1 MNTLSRTLVSSIALG
16 ALLTPAG
23 NANDSETKTTL
34 EPIVLAAKKDDQ
46 ANPIVKWGAAPTFK
60 SSDGRFTFKP
70 RGRLYFD
77 YGSVHDTN
85 NSLNLSATETRTG
98 RMGVEGQA
106 WDNIKY
112 KFEVDFAGSGSEV
125 KDAYIQYVADG
136 YKVSVGQHK
145 TPNSLD
151 EQTSSRYTTLMERGS
166 FTDAFGLA
174 RRIGVSIGTGGD
186 NWTATAGIF
195 KGDNSTSA
203 ENEGMEFAARV
214 TYGMKT
220 GDTQFHFGASTRY
233 RKAGFDQS
241 AFRYRQ
247 RPHNHLSDR
256 FINTDR
262 LGKEDTMFAFEFAA
276 INGPLSL
283 QSEYATLTSDMNV
296 SGVNN
301 PTFRGGYID
310 LSYFVSGGKRSYSA
324 SKGTFGRN
332 KVTSDSGAMQITARY
347 DLMDLSDAGVAGGA
361 QKTAIVGVNYYLNPY
376 MRIMANY
383 SHAKITGATNV
394 GANDL
399 LGNNKVN
406 AFGLRAQVDW

>member
-1 MNTLSRTLVSSIALG
+1 MKNLNRTFVSTIALT
-16 ALLTPAG
+16 ALIAPAG
-23 NANDSETKTTL
+23 YANDSNTAIIL
-34 EPIVLAAKKDDQ
+34 EPVVITAKKDDQ
-46 ANPIVKWGAAPTFK
+46 TNPIVKWGAAPTFK

-77 YGSVHDTN
+77 YGSVHDSN
-85 NSLNLSATETRTG
+85 DSLNLSATETRTG
-98 RMGVEGQA
+98 RIGVEGKA
-106 WDNIKY
+106 WSNVKY
-112 KFEVDFAGSGSEV
+112 KFEIDFAGGGSEV
-125 KDAYIQYVADG
+125 KDAYVQYVADG
-136 YKVSVGQHK
+136 YKVTVGQQK

-174 RRIGVSIGTGGD
+174 RRIGVTVGTGGD

-203 ENEGMEFAARV
+203 ENEGMEAAARV
-214 TYGMKT
+214 TYGVKT
-220 GDTQFHFGASTRY
+220 GDTQLHFGASTRY

-262 LGKEDTMFAFEFAA
+262 LGMKDTMFALEFAA
-276 INGPLSL
+276 VNGPFSV
-283 QSEYATLTSDMNV
+283 QTEYATLTSDMDL
-296 SGVNN
+296 SGVDN
-301 PTFRGGYID
+301 PSFRGGYID

-324 SKGTFGRN
+324 KKGTFGRN
-332 KVTSDSGAMQITARY
+332 KVTSDKGAAQLTARY
-347 DLMDLSDAGVAGGA
+347 DVLDLNNNGVAGGV

-394 GANDL
+394 SANDL
-399 LGNNKVN
+399 LGNNKIN